1 MNAKKGNVGNRSQ
14 AWREKFGSSIQHEAG
29 RGGWGLVKV
38 SQALARLL
46 NEGAFPVQFKPA
58 WFRKRSN
65 IYWAPTVCQALP
77 AICVNAL
84 S

>member
-1 MNAKKGNVGNRSQ
+1 M
-14 AWREKFGSSIQHEAG
+14 
-29 RGGWGLVKV
+29 KV

-46 NEGAFPVQFKPA
+46 NEGASPQFKPA

-65 IYWAPTVCQALP
+65 IYWAPTVCQALQ